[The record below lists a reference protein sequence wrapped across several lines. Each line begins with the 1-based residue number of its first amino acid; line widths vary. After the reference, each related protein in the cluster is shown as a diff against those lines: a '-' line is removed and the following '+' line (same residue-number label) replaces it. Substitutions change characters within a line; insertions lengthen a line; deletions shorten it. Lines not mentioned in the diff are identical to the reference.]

1 MATGNG
7 SDMHVRVVSRR
18 LVQASD
24 ESIHPRVLPVSN
36 LDLVPQTIH
45 ISMLCLYPKPSAGG
59 FHDAVAA
66 FAAGLPSLLNHYY
79 PLAGCI
85 AVDAC
90 SGLPEVHCNNH
101 GAELVVG
108 EADVALASL
117 GYATAGTSIGKAI
130 QVPYAD
136 DVALSV
142 QAVAF
147 ACGGFA
153 VGWCTNHVLVDGCGL
168 SMRVSAW
175 SELARSGKLSPASWP
190 NHDRSVFRPRAPP
203 SYSASLDEAFTP
215 LVGER
220 QVNVLTS
227 EQC

>member
-142 QAVAF
+142 QA
-147 ACGGFA
+147 GGGA
-153 VGWCTNHVLVDGCGL
+153 PGGGGGGELVDGCGL

-227 EQC
+227 EQ